1 MRRYRFVFFLVT
13 LSLFAGCAGYSKG
26 PLTNPNI
33 RLKDSLDTS
42 TPDDVSQAPQVTP
55 LQTEYF
61 GGEGSSGPRT
71 ARASETIEYDED
83 GIELNFENADIRR
96 ITDGILG
103 DILKYDYWIDPGVQ
117 GRTTLRTG
125 RPVTRESLVPAL
137 EAALAQVGAAIVVT
151 NGQYQIMPIAAAR
164 SRVSNITLRSPGSRR
179 FLPGYATEIIP
190 LRFVKASEVEKILR
204 PLSGSGSI
212 VQTDDIRN
220 HIIIAGTA
228 SDRANMVQVIDS
240 FDVDWIEGMTF
251 ALYRLQNVEPEKL
264 IAELKSVFAP
274 PMDILENRV
283 RLVPMTRIKA
293 ILGISSEMRELRQ
306 IEEWIT
312 RLDVSAET
320 GSRRLF
326 VYNVQN
332 GRAADLASALQLV
345 TTGNA
350 DTLGATVGGPV
361 TSTGNQNEGQLRIV
375 PDEENNSL
383 LIFATGEEYRVIQDA
398 LKSLDVL
405 SRQVMLEAVLAEV
418 TLNDNLEY
426 GLQWS
431 FDDDE
436 GTIVFSGS
444 DNGAVSSSFPGFS
457 LVYSGTANAR
467 VVLNAIQ
474 SVSDVKILS
483 SPKIMVLNNQ
493 TALIQVGDQ
502 VPIVTQQSQGTVTGD
517 APLINTVELRDT
529 GVILEVT
536 PRINDSGVVIIDVSQ
551 EVSDVAQTITSGI
564 DSPTIQQRL
573 LETTVAVSDG
583 NTIALGGLI
592 RESQTVGNSGV
603 PILKDIPLLGN
614 LFRTNNRT
622 AIRTELMVLL
632 TPYVMRNSTETRG
645 IMQDFI
651 EQFEILSPLV
661 TKEQ

>member
-1 MRRYRFVFFLVT
+1 M
-13 LSLFAGCAGYSKG
+13 
-26 PLTNPNI
+26 
-33 RLKDSLDTS
+33 
-42 TPDDVSQAPQVTP
+42 
-55 LQTEYF
+55 QTEYF

-204 PLSGSGSI
+204 PLSGNGSI

-502 VPIVTQQSQGTVTGD
+502 VPIVTQQSQGTVT
-517 APLINTVELRDT
+517 
-529 GVILEVT
+529 
-536 PRINDSGVVIIDVSQ
+536 
-551 EVSDVAQTITSGI
+551 
-564 DSPTIQQRL
+564 
-573 LETTVAVSDG
+573 
-583 NTIALGGLI
+583 
-592 RESQTVGNSGV
+592 
-603 PILKDIPLLGN
+603 
-614 LFRTNNRT
+614 
-622 AIRTELMVLL
+622 
-632 TPYVMRNSTETRG
+632 
-645 IMQDFI
+645 
-651 EQFEILSPLV
+651 
-661 TKEQ
+661 

>member
-1 MRRYRFVFFLVT
+1 M
-13 LSLFAGCAGYSKG
+13 
-26 PLTNPNI
+26 
-33 RLKDSLDTS
+33 
-42 TPDDVSQAPQVTP
+42 
-55 LQTEYF
+55 QTEYF

-204 PLSGSGSI
+204 PLSGNGSI

-661 TKEQ
+661 TKE